1 MFGKFLNA
9 PFTKWSEIHFH
20 QAFFQL
26 SIGTNWA
33 RLYILTLVIPKSFG
47 NLKMLYAYILYV
59 ASLFNFDC
67 NCQFATGDYSI
78 GLKLK
83 KKPLILPVSVDFE
96 EKWKLILNEAEK
108 KLEELLVENYS
119 FY

>member
-67 NCQFATGDYSI
+67 NCHVDI
-78 GLKLK
+78 VCNRGLFHRFETK
-83 KKPLILPVSVDFE
+83 K
-96 EKWKLILNEAEK
+96 EAANITC
-108 KLEELLVENYS
+108 VC
-119 FY
+119 